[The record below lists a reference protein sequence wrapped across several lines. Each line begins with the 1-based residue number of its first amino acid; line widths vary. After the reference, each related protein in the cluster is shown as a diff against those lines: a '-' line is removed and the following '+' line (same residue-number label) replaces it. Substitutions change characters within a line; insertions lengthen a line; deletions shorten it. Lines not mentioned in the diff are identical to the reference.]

1 MPLAP
6 NAHELELLTDD
17 VLREIASLGQLRKFQ
32 KNVAIIQ
39 EGDAGDSLYII
50 VAGKVKVYASDD
62 NGREVVIDIF
72 GPGEYVGEMMLDGGN
87 AVSVGD
93 DHGAL
98 DLFCG
103 QPRRTSPAHRQASRC
118 RDFPDFAAHQTHA
131 QGDQQH
137 QVSRADGRL
146 RPRGETA
153 FEPRSGR
160 LGKLRVP
167 EKLTHQEIADRVGSS
182 REMIGRIMKDLVIG
196 GYIEVHDRTIVMNK
210 QPPAHW

>member
-1 MPLAP
+1 MSLASNP
-6 NAHELELLTDD
+6 HELELLTDD

-72 GPGEYVGEMMLDGGN
+72 GPGEYVGEMMLDGGTRS
-87 AVSVGD
+87 ASVMTMEPST
-93 DHGAL
+93 
-98 DLFCG
+98 F
-103 QPRRTSPAHRQASRC
+103 SV
-118 RDFPDFAAHQTHA
+118 
-131 QGDQQH
+131 
-137 QVSRADGRL
+137 VSRAELHQHIVKHPDVGIFLISRLIKRTRKATNNIKSLALMDVYGRVAKL
-146 RPRGETA
+146 LLNLAVED
-153 FEPRSGR
+153 S
-160 LGKLRVP
+160 GKLRVP

-196 GYIEVHDRTIVMNK
+196 GYIEVHDRTIVKNK

>member
-32 KNVAIIQ
+32 KNVAITQ

-72 GPGEYVGEMMLDGGN
+72 GPGEYVGEMMLDGGTRS
-87 AVSVGD
+87 ASVMTMEPST
-93 DHGAL
+93 
-98 DLFCG
+98 F
-103 QPRRTSPAHRQASRC
+103 SV
-118 RDFPDFAAHQTHA
+118 
-131 QGDQQH
+131 
-137 QVSRADGRL
+137 VSRAELHQHIVKHPDVGIFLISRLIKRTRKATNNIKSLALMDVYGRVAKL
-146 RPRGETA
+146 LLNLAVED
-153 FEPRSGR
+153 S
-160 LGKLRVP
+160 GKLRVP